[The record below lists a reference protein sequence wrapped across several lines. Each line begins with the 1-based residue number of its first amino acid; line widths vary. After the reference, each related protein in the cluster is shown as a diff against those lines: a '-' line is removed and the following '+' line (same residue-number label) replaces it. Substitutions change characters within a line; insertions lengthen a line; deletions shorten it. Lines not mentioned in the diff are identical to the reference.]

1 MYEYTRTILSA
12 WDYLEYCLGLNV
24 IDHDLYDYRRS
35 YLIST
40 SLYGYGEYLNG
51 YGDVL
56 QERNEYNKAILKIT
70 ETLKG
75 WQEQD
80 LDKSEEK
87 A

>member
-1 MYEYTRTILSA
+1 MYEYTRTVLSA

-40 SLYGYGEYLNG
+40 TLYGYGEYLNG

-56 QERNEYNKAILKIT
+56 QERNEYDKAILKIT
-70 ETLKG
+70 ETLKA

-80 LDKSEEK
+80 LDKLEEK

>member
-56 QERNEYNKAILKIT
+56 QERNEYDKAILKIT